1 MVDVLREFKAF
12 VLRGNVIDLAVG
24 VVMGIAFGAFVNA
37 LVKGILLQIVA
48 AIFGQQNFDTL
59 TFTINKAQF
68 LYGDVI
74 TALIYL
80 LSVAAAIFFFVVKP
94 MNWLI
99 ARSHREPPAEPDT
112 RKCDWCLSVVPAEA
126 RRCAFCTSEL
136 TPAA

>member
-1 MVDVLREFKAF
+1 MLKEFKAF
-12 VLRGNVIDLAVG
+12 VLRGNAIDLAVG
-24 VVMGIAFGAFVNA
+24 VVMGIAFGTLVNA
-37 LVKGILLQIVA
+37 LVRGILLEIIA
-48 AIFGQQNFDTL
+48 AIFGKPDFSTL
-59 TFTINKAQF
+59 TFTIHGAKF

-74 TALIYL
+74 AAAINL
-80 LSVAAAIFFFVVKP
+80 LSVAAAIFFFVVRP

-99 ARSHREPPAEPDT
+99 ARSHREPSAEPDT